1 MDIKFN
7 PAGFQ
12 ELLTSAGANAL
23 LDEHADQITERA
35 NEVPSTTSPAATEP
49 YYKAYEASDSK
60 RARRRIVTVGRR
72 AIQHEAITNALQR
85 SI

>member
-7 PAGFQ
+7 AAGFQ
-12 ELLTSAGANAL
+12 ELLTSAGAESL
-23 LDEHADQITERA
+23 LDEHSEQVTERA
-35 NEVPSTTSPAATEP
+35 NAVPSTTSPAATEP
-49 YYKAYEASDSK
+49 YYKAYEASDAN
-60 RARRRIVTVGRR
+60 RARRRIVTVGQR